1 MSARERAHDRARD
14 PKSRGP
20 IGLVTESLADLFRD
34 PRHERRG
41 NTVVVG
47 AASILLVVVLFAASM
62 ALPQLWYVLR
72 TEYYSAEFHNAGGL
86 RAGDPVLVAG
96 VPSGRVDSLSMD
108 GGLAVVG
115 FRLDRSQ
122 ELGEAS
128 TATVGLKSILGNRFL
143 EVVPSG
149 GGDLG
154 PDRRI
159 EIERTTSPYMIDDL
173 GGAVTE
179 LAQGIDVTAVSALI
193 DNLDSILPQ
202 DPEATGQAIDD
213 ISAAL
218 GLMARDDERMSKV
231 ISTTRE
237 VTGLLATQEA
247 SISALTDQSLVL
259 VTVLTQRR
267 EALSALVDSL
277 EDLAVR
283 VRSLLEEESDDVNQL
298 LINMRS
304 ISETYQRNIDVMDE
318 VLTRMP
324 PGLRAV
330 TDATGN
336 GAWTDVGTPT
346 GPIPDS
352 ALCAVGVMDGCN

>member
-1 MSARERAHDRARD
+1 MR
-14 PKSRGP
+14 PLT
-20 IGLVTESLADLFRD
+20 LVRESLLDLFRD

-41 NTVVVG
+41 NTVLVG
-47 AASILLVVVLFAASM
+47 AASILLVIALFAASM
-62 ALPQLWYVLR
+62 ALPRLWYVLR

-96 VPSGRVDSLSMD
+96 VPSGRVDSLSTD

-115 FRLDRSQ
+115 FRLDRGQ
-122 ELGEAS
+122 DLGEAS

-143 EVVPSG
+143 EVVPAG

-154 PDRRI
+154 SDRRI
-159 EIERTTSPYMIDDL
+159 GVARTTSPYMIDDM

-179 LAQGIDVTAVSALI
+179 LADGIDVDAVSALI

-202 DPEATGQAIDD
+202 DAEATGEAIDD

-218 GLMARDDERMSKV
+218 GLMARDDDRMSRV
-231 ISTTRE
+231 IATTRE
-237 VTGLLATQEA
+237 LTGVLVSQEQ
-247 SISALTDQSLVL
+247 SINALTDQSLVL

-267 EALSALVDSL
+267 EALSAMVASL
-277 EDLAVR
+277 EELAVR
-283 VRSLLEEESDDVNQL
+283 VSALLEEESDDVNQL
-298 LINMRS
+298 LVNMRS
-304 ISETYQRNIDVMDE
+304 ISETYQRNIEVMDE

-330 TDATGN
+330 TDASGN
-336 GAWTDVGTPT
+336 GPWTDVATPT

-352 ALCAVGVMDGCN
+352 ALCALGVMDGCN

>member
-1 MSARERAHDRARD
+1 MRTANLIR
-14 PKSRGP
+14 
-20 IGLVTESLADLFRD
+20 ESLLDLFRD

-41 NTVVVG
+41 NTVLVG
-47 AASILLVVVLFAASM
+47 AVSILLVIALFAVSM
-62 ALPQLWYVLR
+62 ALPRLWYTLR
-72 TEYYSAEFHNAGGL
+72 TEHYSAEFHNAGGL

-96 VPSGRVDSLSMD
+96 VPTGRVDSLSMD

-115 FRLDRSQ
+115 FRLDRGQ
-122 ELGEAS
+122 DLGEAS
-128 TATVGLKSILGNRFL
+128 TATIGLKSVLGNRFL
-143 EVVPSG
+143 EVVPAG

-154 PDRRI
+154 ADKRI
-159 EIERTTSPYMIDDL
+159 GVARTTSPYMIDDM

-179 LAQGIDVTAVSALI
+179 LADGIDVEAVSSLI

-202 DPEATGQAIDD
+202 DAGATGEAIDD

-218 GLMARDDERMSKV
+218 GLMARDDDRMSQV
-231 ISTTRE
+231 ITTTRE
-237 VTGLLATQEA
+237 LTGVLVTQEQ

-267 EALSALVDSL
+267 EALSAMVTSI
-277 EDLAVR
+277 EDLAER
-283 VRSLLEEESDDVNQL
+283 VSALLQEESDDVNQL
-298 LINMRS
+298 LVNMRQ

-336 GAWTDVGTPT
+336 GPWTDVGTPT

-352 ALCAVGVMDGCN
+352 ALCALGVLDGCN

>member
-1 MSARERAHDRARD
+1 MSA
-14 PKSRGP
+14 
-20 IGLVTESLADLFRD
+20 VTVIRESLLDLLRD

-41 NTVVVG
+41 NTVLVG
-47 AASILLVVVLFAASM
+47 AVSILLVVALFATSM
-62 ALPQLWYVLR
+62 ALPRLWYVLR
-72 TEYYSAEFHNAGGL
+72 TQHYTAEFHNAGGL
-86 RAGDPVLVAG
+86 RVGDPVLVAG
-96 VPSGRVDSLSMD
+96 VPTGRVDSLAID

-115 FRLDRSQ
+115 FRLDRAQ

-128 TATVGLKSILGNRFL
+128 AATIGLKSILGNRFL
-143 EVVPSG
+143 EVVPAG

-154 PDRRI
+154 PDKRI
-159 EIERTTSPYMIDDL
+159 GLTRTTSPYMLDDI

-179 LAQGIDVTAVSALI
+179 LADGIDVEAVSAPI

-202 DPEATGQAIDD
+202 DAEATGGAIDD

-218 GLMARDDERMSKV
+218 GLMARDADRMSQV
-231 ISTTRE
+231 VTTTRE
-237 VTGLLATQEA
+237 LTGVLVSQEQ
-247 SISALTDQSLVL
+247 SIGALTDQSLVL

-267 EALSALVDSL
+267 EALNAMIGSV
-277 EDLAVR
+277 EDLSFQ
-283 VRSLLEEESDDVNQL
+283 VRSLLEEESDDVNRL
-298 LINMRS
+298 LLNMRS

-336 GAWTDVGTPT
+336 GPWTDVGAPS

-352 ALCAVGVMDGCN
+352 ALCALGVLDGCN

>member
-154 PDRRI
+154 PGDRPGGVTRGGTRRRRPAPDASGCSGPASVRRRAGD
-159 EIERTTSPYMIDDL
+159 ESSDLRRTSPR
-173 GGAVTE
+173 VH
-179 LAQGIDVTAVSALI
+179 
-193 DNLDSILPQ
+193 
-202 DPEATGQAIDD
+202 
-213 ISAAL
+213 
-218 GLMARDDERMSKV
+218 MARR
-231 ISTTRE
+231 
-237 VTGLLATQEA
+237 
-247 SISALTDQSLVL
+247 
-259 VTVLTQRR
+259 
-267 EALSALVDSL
+267 VD
-277 EDLAVR
+277 R
-283 VRSLLEEESDDVNQL
+283 H
-298 LINMRS
+298 
-304 ISETYQRNIDVMDE
+304 
-318 VLTRMP
+318 P
-324 PGLRAV
+324 
-330 TDATGN
+330 
-336 GAWTDVGTPT
+336 DVGA
-346 GPIPDS
+346 S
-352 ALCAVGVMDGCN
+352 LAA

>member
-1 MSARERAHDRARD
+1 MRT
-14 PKSRGP
+14 
-20 IGLVTESLADLFRD
+20 VTLICESLVDLFRD

-41 NTVVVG
+41 NTVLVG
-47 AASILLVVVLFAASM
+47 AVSILLVIALFGASL
-62 ALPQLWYVLR
+62 ALPRLWYTLR
-72 TEYYSAEFHNAGGL
+72 TQHYSAEFHNAGGL

-96 VPSGRVDSLSMD
+96 VPTGRVDYLSMD
-108 GGLAVVG
+108 GGLAVVE
-115 FRLDRSQ
+115 FRLDRGQ

-128 TATVGLKSILGNRFL
+128 TATIGLKSVLGNRFL
-143 EVVPSG
+143 EVVPAG

-154 PDRRI
+154 PERRI
-159 EIERTTSPYMIDDL
+159 GVARTTSPYMIDDI
-173 GGAVTE
+173 GGE
-179 LAQGIDVTAVSALI
+179 LTDFAEGLDVEAVSALI

-202 DPEATGQAIDD
+202 DAEGTGEAIDD

-218 GLMARDDERMSKV
+218 GLMARDGERMSEV
-231 ISTTRE
+231 VTTTRE
-237 VTGLLATQEA
+237 LTGVLVSQEA
-247 SISALTDQSLVL
+247 SINALTDQSRVL

-267 EALSALVDSL
+267 EALSAMVTSL

-283 VRSLLEEESDDVNQL
+283 VRSLLSEESADVDQL
-298 LINMRS
+298 LVNMRS

-318 VLTRMP
+318 VLSRMP

-336 GAWTDVGTPT
+336 GAWTDVGAPS

-352 ALCAVGVMDGCN
+352 ALCALGVLDGCN

>member
-1 MSARERAHDRARD
+1 MRPLALLR
-14 PKSRGP
+14 
-20 IGLVTESLADLFRD
+20 ESLLDLFRD

-41 NTVVVG
+41 NTVLVG
-47 AASILLVVVLFAASM
+47 AASILLVVALFAASM
-62 ALPQLWYVLR
+62 ALPRLWYVLR

-96 VPSGRVDSLSMD
+96 VPSGRVDSLSTD
-108 GGLAVVG
+108 GSLAVVG
-115 FRLDRSQ
+115 FRLDRGQ
-122 ELGEAS
+122 DLGEAS

-143 EVVPSG
+143 EVVPAG

-154 PDRRI
+154 SDRRI
-159 EIERTTSPYMIDDL
+159 GVARTTSPYMIDDM

-179 LAQGIDVTAVSALI
+179 LADGIDVDAVSALI

-202 DPEATGQAIDD
+202 DAEATGEAIDD

-218 GLMARDDERMSKV
+218 GLMARDDDRMSRV
-231 ISTTRE
+231 IATTRE
-237 VTGLLATQEA
+237 LTGVLVSQEQ
-247 SISALTDQSLVL
+247 SINALTDQSLVL

-267 EALSALVDSL
+267 EALSAMVASL
-277 EDLAVR
+277 EDLADR
-283 VRSLLEEESDDVNQL
+283 VSALLQEESDDVNQL
-298 LINMRS
+298 LVNMRS
-304 ISETYQRNIDVMDE
+304 ISETYQRNIEVMDE

-330 TDATGN
+330 TDASGN
-336 GAWTDVGTPT
+336 GPWTDVATPT

-352 ALCAVGVMDGCN
+352 ALCALGVMDGCN